1 MTQTPAGWFPDPQDP
16 TQYRYWDGT
25 AWTEHRSPRT
35 TTTDQLSKAGQDL
48 SEGLAKGFTA
58 VGNWV
63 QKNTAV
69 GQPQQPTFASVAASC
84 RDEPARHPLSRK
96 VEAVL
101 DPTEVAAV
109 AQLFAST
116 GTTVTPEGTTLDN
129 EVCRLVPNPWNPQD
143 PTGVAIL
150 IGMRQVGRL
159 PTEVAAAYSGPLT
172 QLTQR
177 QLLATGIA
185 SVWAQGSGTVAAARV
200 TVSIPEP
207 SSFD

>member
-25 AWTEHRSPRT
+25 AWTEHRSPRS
-35 TTTDQLSKAGQDL
+35 TTTDQLSKAGADI

-63 QKNTAV
+63 QKNTAA
-69 GQPQQPTFASVAASC
+69 GQPAQPTFASVAASC

-116 GTTVTPEGTTLDN
+116 GNTATPEGTTLDN

-150 IGMRQVGRL
+150 VGMRQIGRL
-159 PTEVAAAYSGPLT
+159 PAEHAALYSGPLT

-185 SVWAQGSGTVAAARV
+185 SIWAQGSGTVTAAKV
-200 TVSIPEP
+200 
-207 SSFD
+207 